1 MRQISILILVVIGTS
16 LFAAGL
22 PFPSFGYAGTV
33 SIQTLDVCHSATPVA
48 NPDLPYISGCP
59 CAPMPVLVTVILEL
73 PHTTLNPL
81 VLVFKDERPPKV

>member
-33 SIQTLDVCHSATPVA
+33 SIQTLDVCHSVTPIV
-48 NPDLPYISGCP
+48 NPDLPYISTCP
-59 CAPMPVLVTVILEL
+59 CVPMPTLVTGIVEL
-73 PHTTLNPL
+73 PQTGLNPL
-81 VLVFKDERPPKV
+81 ILPYQDERPPEV